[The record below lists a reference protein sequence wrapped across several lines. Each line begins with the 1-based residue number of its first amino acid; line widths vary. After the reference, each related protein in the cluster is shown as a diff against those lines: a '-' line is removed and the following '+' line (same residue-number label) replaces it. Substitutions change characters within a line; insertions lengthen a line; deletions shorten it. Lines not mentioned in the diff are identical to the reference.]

1 MKKIKL
7 IAVLI
12 FLFTIT
18 IVQAQKIEYNG
29 VQYVVKSDVI
39 FIDGKDITSSLS
51 QEQQVNIKNKLS
63 QQQLAEEKLKA
74 AEKAQNEAER
84 KMRTSEKRMKRAEK
98 ELKKKETALKKYEE
112 AQKQYEKELKKHE
125 RLSKKGKLSPDDEEK
140 WKKKLEGLRNK
151 SEKLK
156 RKM

>member
-29 VQYVVKSDVI
+29 VQYVVKRDVI
-39 FIDGKDITSSLS
+39 FMNGKDITSSLS
-51 QEQQVNIKNKLS
+51 LEQQVNIKNKLS
-63 QQQLAEEKLKA
+63 QQLLAEEKLNA
-74 AEKAQNEAER
+74 AEKAQNKAEQ
-84 KMRTSEKRMKRAEK
+84 KMRAAEKKMKRSEK
-98 ELKKKETALKKYEE
+98 ELKKKETAQKKYTA
-112 AQKQYEKELKKHE
+112 AQKQYEKELKKHDK
-125 RLSKKGKLSPDDEEK
+125 RSKKGKLSLDDEEK
-140 WKKKLEGLRNK
+140 WKRKLEGLKNK
-151 SEKLK
+151 TEKLK